1 MRWVALL
8 LVLGLNGCA
17 WQGQLGS
24 PSPPIV
30 APVADDRPRAI
41 CLVRAR
47 LFKGLVGVPC
57 ADLAQEFKP

>member
-1 MRWVALL
+1 MKAALL
-8 LVLGLNGCA
+8 LCLVLCGCSA
-17 WQGQLGS
+17 AVQI
-24 PSPPIV
+24 PPQPAVIA
-30 APVADDRPRAI
+30 APVEDDHPRAI